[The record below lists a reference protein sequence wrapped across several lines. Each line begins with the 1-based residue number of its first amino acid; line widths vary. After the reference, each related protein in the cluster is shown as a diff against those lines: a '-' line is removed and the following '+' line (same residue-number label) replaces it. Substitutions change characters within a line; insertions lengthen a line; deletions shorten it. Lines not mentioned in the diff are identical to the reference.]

1 MKNTVDTTTRMSAE
15 GCSRRSFLKGAG
27 ATAALAAGALAWGC
41 APSAPKQETETS
53 NTGIPTTWDEEAD
66 VVVVGGGG
74 AGASAALMAAE
85 AGASVIVLEKSAMMG
100 GSTALCGQAIM
111 GVGTSVQKAAG
122 IEDSVEEAMKY
133 FDVIGDGRDDLIR
146 FVVEHS
152 ADAVEWLIDLGME
165 VPATIGN
172 PGLVFGG
179 QEKERADLTA
189 PVMRTHYAV
198 KPDPGLWPVL
208 QKAIDATEVITA
220 HTNTPVTQ
228 LIQHPQ
234 TGEVLG
240 VLAGENGKTAIK
252 ARKGVVLAAGGYA
265 RNPEMMRG
273 LISRYE
279 VQTTANEGDT
289 GDGMNLGLSAGCS
302 AGYFGMLS
310 NVQYSKPICPCVF
323 IVLGPDTME
332 GKPPFIC
339 VNVKGERWSNERK
352 FYSYICDDLLKQ
364 PEGRGFVLTCGE
376 EGLKGLGKAADQAF
390 KGDTLADLATQ
401 MGVDATAL
409 EGTVAQW
416 NAGCAQGVDA
426 QFGRASELYPLES
439 GPFFAAEVKPGCAST
454 FGGVTVDTDM
464 HAIAATTG
472 QPISRLYAAGMNSM
486 ALGRFYPTC
495 GAAVAT
501 AITTGRQAGTNVAAE
516 SPWE

>member
-1 MKNTVDTTTRMSAE
+1 MKTEHSANASLSGD
-15 GCSRRSFLKGAG
+15 GCSRRSFLRGTG
-27 ATAALAAGALAWGC
+27 ATAAIAAGALLWGC
-41 APSAPKQETETS
+41 APREDQGRGVSES
-53 NTGIPTTWDEEAD
+53 GIPTTWDEEAD
-66 VVVVGGGG
+66 VVIVGGGG
-74 AGASAALMAAE
+74 AGTSAALMAAK
-85 AGASVIVLEKSAMMG
+85 AGSSVIVLEKSAMTG

-111 GVGTSVQKAAG
+111 GVGTSVQKEAG

-133 FDVIGDGRDDLIR
+133 FAEVGDGRDDLVR

-152 ADAVEWLIDLGME
+152 AEAVEWLIDLGME
-165 VPATIGN
+165 VPAVIGN
-172 PGLVFGG
+172 PGLVYGG

-189 PVMRTHYAV
+189 PIMRTHYAV
-198 KPDPGLWPVL
+198 QPDPGLWPVL
-208 QKAIDATEVITA
+208 QKALDAEENVIVR
-220 HTNTPVTQ
+220 TNTPATALV
-228 LIQHPQ
+228 QHPQ

-240 VLAGENGKTAIK
+240 VMAGKDGESAIK

-265 RNPEMMRG
+265 RNPEMMRA

-289 GDGMNLGLSAGCS
+289 GDGMNLGLSAGCG

-310 NVQYSKPICPCVF
+310 NVQYSKPISPCAF

-339 VNVKGERWSNERK
+339 VNMKGERWSNERK

-364 PEGRGFVLTCGE
+364 PEGRAFVLTCGDK
-376 EGLKGLGKAADQAF
+376 GLAGLGKAADQAC
-390 KGDTLADLATQ
+390 KADTLADLAVQ
-401 MGVDATAL
+401 MGVDAGAL
-409 EGTVAQW
+409 ASTVEQW
-416 NAGCAQGVDA
+416 NAGCVEGVDA
-426 QFGRASELYPLES
+426 QFGRKSELYPLES
-439 GPFFAAEVKPGCAST
+439 GPYYAAEVKPGCAST

-464 HAIAATTG
+464 HAIAAATG
-472 QPISRLYAAGMNSM
+472 QPIGRLYAAGMNSM

-516 SPWE
+516 NTWD